1 MDLHYCSSALVHNL
15 FHSLGEAIKKKEG
28 KSKTFFLFQP
38 LPQPWESRSWWEKIN
53 NSALTW
59 VDKRKAWLRAH
70 LILKHENI
78 YIMTTQAQHLCLF
91 VSYGAYVIISDTIN
105 RHRGQRCRGKQS
117 STAEFYK
124 LWKLLLTKPQKHKTT
139 QSSACSVYIERDKV
153 FFTFLS
159 SWMSKRLSNTPKKQ
173 RLCEQA
179 EIMCMESVCWVSCGI
194 EVLKEQLVRTP
205 PTKISTKKQLNSHS
219 E

>member
-1 MDLHYCSSALVHNL
+1 
-15 FHSLGEAIKKKEG
+15 
-28 KSKTFFLFQP
+28 
-38 LPQPWESRSWWEKIN
+38 
-53 NSALTW
+53 
-59 VDKRKAWLRAH
+59 
-70 LILKHENI
+70 
-78 YIMTTQAQHLCLF
+78 MTTQAQNLCLF

-159 SWMSKRLSNTPKKQ
+159 SWMSKRLSNTPKKNKD
-173 RLCEQA
+173 
-179 EIMCMESVCWVSCGI
+179 SVNKLKSCAWKVSVEYLVALKCWRNNLYEPPQQKYQLRNSWIHIVS
-194 EVLKEQLVRTP
+194 
-205 PTKISTKKQLNSHS
+205 KQIFWKRDGSLILN
-219 E
+219 

>member
-159 SWMSKRLSNTPKKQ
+159 SWMSKRLSNTPKKTKTVWTSWNHVHGKC
-173 RLCEQA
+173 LLS
-179 EIMCMESVCWVSCGI
+179 ISWHWSVEGTTC
-194 EVLKEQLVRTP
+194 TNP
-205 PTKISTKKQLNSHS
+205 PNKNIN
-219 E
+219 